1 MDERSTS
8 FLGKGWAFPPE
19 FNYEMGTVE
28 TVKDEEDIRQSLR
41 IILGTIPG
49 ERIMFPT
56 FGCEIRKFVFESN
69 DPTQISML
77 KDAIYDAILYHE
89 PRIKLEKIEIKDNT
103 QIKDKAEMENW
114 RQIEGLIHIHIYYT
128 VIITNTRSN
137 MVYPFYLKEGTN
149 I

>member
-1 MDERSTS
+1 MDERSSS

-28 TVKDEEDIRQSLR
+28 TVNDDEDIRQSLR

-56 FGCEIRKFVFESN
+56 FGCGIRTFVFESN

-77 KDAIYDAILYHE
+77 KDAIYDAILYNE
-89 PRIKLEKIEIKDNT
+89 SRIKLETIDIKDDT
-103 QIKDKAEMENW
+103 K
-114 RQIEGLIHIHIYYT
+114 IHGKIYIHLFYK

-137 MVYPFYLKEGTN
+137 MVYPYYLKEGTN
-149 I
+149 L

>member
-19 FNYEMGTVE
+19 FNYEMGTVK
-28 TVKDEEDIRQSLR
+28 TVNDEEDIRQSLR

-49 ERIMFPT
+49 ERVMFPT
-56 FGCEIRKFVFESN
+56 FGCGIRKFVFESN

-77 KDAIYDAILYHE
+77 RDAIYDAILYHE

-103 QIKDKAEMENW
+103 QIKDKAQMESW
-114 RQIEGLIHIHIYYT
+114 MQIEGLIHIHIYYT

>member
-1 MDERSTS
+1 MDERSSS

-28 TVKDEEDIRQSLR
+28 TVNDEEDIRQSLR

-49 ERIMFPT
+49 ERVMFPT
-56 FGCEIRKFVFESN
+56 FGCGIRKFVFESN

-89 PRIKLEKIEIKDNT
+89 SRIKLDTIDIKDDT
-103 QIKDKAEMENW
+103 EIHGK
-114 RQIEGLIHIHIYYT
+114 IHIHLFYT